1 MKTKMYCVAISNYFD
16 GVIRQFIVYSKSDLE
31 AVKEALFM
39 YCDKDNK
46 QDEIDWQNSKEYP
59 ADIEALKNYL
69 CNAEI
74 TFTFTKFE
82 AQ

>member
-1 MKTKMYCVAISNYFD
+1 
-16 GVIRQFIVYSKSDLE
+16 
-31 AVKEALFM
+31 M

-69 CNAEI
+69 LNAEI
-74 TFTFTKFE
+74 SFAFTKFE
-82 AQ
+82 A